1 MNILPRIQALW
12 KVNRT
17 PGLPLWRIQ
26 PENIQVL
33 KNFLWVVEIGMSR
46 LDNWKK
52 NKSIVTVRSKKNLS
66 KKSGF

>member
-46 LDNWKK
+46 LDNWLSKK
-52 NKSIVTVRSKKNLS
+52 NKSIVTVRSKK